1 MKSIRQ
7 IPVISS
13 ILIVICYLTFTFL
26 ARINYPLPYS
36 PMTNWLSDLGNI
48 GVSPSGA
55 RFYNAGIIVT
65 GILLLTFYLT
75 IFVWR
80 LEHNKI
86 QNLMVTL
93 TQVFGV
99 VGAASMIMS
108 GLYPINLPA
117 PHSFWSAALD
127 IAIGSSFAFSVAA
140 LRYYPNT
147 PRWVLVLGVITW
159 LVDTLFSLFFNNI
172 HILEWVTIA
181 LFLAYILALGFV
193 TRLISTR
200 PASGK

>member
-1 MKSIRQ
+1 MKVIRQ
-7 IPVISS
+7 IPTIASV
-13 ILIVICYLTFTFL
+13 LIVVCYLVFTLL

-36 PMTNWLSDLGNI
+36 PSTNWLSDLGNI
-48 GVSPSGA
+48 LVSPSGTQ
-55 RFYNAGIIVT
+55 FYNTGIIVT
-65 GILLLTFYLT
+65 GILLLAFYLT

-80 LEHNKI
+80 MEQNKI

-93 TQVFGV
+93 TQLFGV

-108 GLYPINLPA
+108 ALYPINLPV

-127 IAIGSSFAFSVAA
+127 IAIGTSFIFSVAA
-140 LRYYPNT
+140 LRYYPQT
-147 PRWVLVLGVITW
+147 PRWVLAMGVIAW
-159 LVDTLFSLFFNNI
+159 FVDTVFSLFFNNVQ
-172 HILEWVTIA
+172 ILEWVTIA

-193 TRLISTR
+193 TRQISTR